1 LNAVVEHNAQLWEP
15 RRSMTL
21 AQARRRTGLVG
32 VMRMGFTVGA
42 AVSAGVMLGYLIAH
56 ALVSLNEVAP
66 PPARGVT
73 MLNPRFNGRDAN
85 DQPFIITAATAKQRR
100 GEKQAVDLESPVL
113 EDSMGTV
120 VSAADGVYDR
130 AARTL
135 LLNGDVE
142 LLDASGYRFTSESA
156 TMYVQDNRIEGD
168 TPLTGGGPL
177 GEVRAD
183 TYKLENGGQKVILIG
198 NVWTRI
204 IPQDEPEQVELE
216 E

>member
-1 LNAVVEHNAQLWEP
+1 MILLSTQQYA
-15 RRSMTL
+15 S
-21 AQARRRTGLVG
+21 
-32 VMRMGFTVGA
+32 
-42 AVSAGVMLGYLIAH
+42 
-56 ALVSLNEVAP
+56 
-66 PPARGVT
+66 
-73 MLNPRFNGRDAN
+73 
-85 DQPFIITAATAKQRR
+85 
-100 GEKQAVDLESPVL
+100 KQAVDLESPVL

>member
-1 LNAVVEHNAQLWEP
+1 
-15 RRSMTL
+15 MTL

-100 GEKQAVDLESPVL
+100 GEKQKGVRSHKCLCPAMIYARFLYLASHLSFWSFLGVL
-113 EDSMGTV
+113 Y
-120 VSAADGVYDR
+120 A
-130 AARTL
+130 L
-135 LLNGDVE
+135 L
-142 LLDASGYRFTSESA
+142 
-156 TMYVQDNRIEGD
+156 
-168 TPLTGGGPL
+168 
-177 GEVRAD
+177 
-183 TYKLENGGQKVILIG
+183 G
-198 NVWTRI
+198 N
-204 IPQDEPEQVELE
+204 
-216 E
+216 